1 MEEKWF
7 GGFEVSIYGSSNSLD
22 LQEIEREDG
31 LYDIVICNHVLEHV
45 ENDRQAFRE
54 ILRILKPTGF
64 LQFSVPNPKQ
74 LSKTKDWGYPKP
86 EVHNHYRVYGFDLL
100 QRFSEAQPCAQILQ
114 IEAGDEVTGVSDFV
128 YFTSLDKIWIEAM
141 QFWFKEFSMV
151 RG

>member
-22 LQEIEREDG
+22 LQEIGREDG

-64 LQFSVPNPKQ
+64 LQFSVPNPTQ
-74 LSKTKDWGYPKP
+74 HTKTKDWGYPKP
-86 EVHNHYRVYGFDLL
+86 EMHYHYRVYGRDLL
-100 QRFSEAQPCAQILQ
+100 QRFSEAQPRVHILQ
-114 IEAGDEVTGVSDFV
+114 IEAADAVTEVSDFV
-128 YFTSLDKIWIEAM
+128 YFTSFDDIWIEAM

-151 RG
+151 AT

>member
-7 GGFEVSIYGSSNSLD
+7 GGFEVSIYGSNNSLD

-54 ILRILKPTGF
+54 ILRILKPAGF
-64 LQFSVPNPKQ
+64 LQFSVPSPTQ
-74 LSKTKDWGYPKP
+74 YTKTKDWGYPKP
-86 EVHNHYRVYGFDLL
+86 EVHDHYRVYGRDLL
-100 QRFSEAQPCAQILQ
+100 QRFSEAQPRAHILQ
-114 IEAGDEVTGVSDFV
+114 IEAADAVTEVSDFV
-128 YFTSLDKIWIEAM
+128 YFTSFDNIWIEAM

-151 RG
+151 TT